1 VVIALL
7 DACVDPR
14 PPAQLRE
21 GLALSRF
28 GPAVVSADVTAES
41 PAQTVQRLFPL
52 LAEGKTADAAALFAD
67 SVSFSIPHPPGIP
80 WVPEVD
86 SADGMRTF
94 FELLG
99 THVQPKE
106 FDLRQVITEGDDV
119 VLLGRMVSEV
129 KKTGRDIDT
138 AFALHMTVR
147 DGRITRYH
155 LYEDT
160 NAVAEA
166 YFGQRGSGE

>member
-1 VVIALL
+1 M
-7 DACVDPR
+7 
-14 PPAQLRE
+14 
-21 GLALSRF
+21 
-28 GPAVVSADVTAES
+28 TAES

-52 LAEGKTADAAALFAD
+52 LAEGKSGEAAALFAD

-86 SADGMRTF
+86 SADGMRAF
-94 FELLG
+94 FELLQ
-99 THVQPKE
+99 THVQAKE
-106 FDLRQVITEGDDV
+106 LDLHQVVAEGDDV
-119 VLLGRMVSEV
+119 VLIGHMVSEV

-138 AFALHMTVR
+138 AFVLHTTVR

-160 NAVAEA
+160 YAVAKA
-166 YFGQRGSGE
+166 YFGD

>member
-1 VVIALL
+1 M
-7 DACVDPR
+7 
-14 PPAQLRE
+14 
-21 GLALSRF
+21 
-28 GPAVVSADVTAES
+28 TTES
-41 PAQTVQRLFPL
+41 PTQTVQRLFPL
-52 LAEGKTADAAALFAD
+52 LAQGKTEEAAAMFAD

-86 SADGMRTF
+86 SAAGMRTF
-94 FELLG
+94 FELLQ

-106 FDLRQVITEGDDV
+106 IDVHHVIAEGDHV
-119 VLLGRMVSEV
+119 VFIGRLLSEV

-138 AFALHMTVR
+138 AFVLHTTVV

-160 NAVAEA
+160 YAVARA
-166 YFGQRGSGE
+166 YSDD

>member
-1 VVIALL
+1 M
-7 DACVDPR
+7 
-14 PPAQLRE
+14 
-21 GLALSRF
+21 
-28 GPAVVSADVTAES
+28 TAES

-52 LAEGKTADAAALFAD
+52 LAEGKTADAAALFTD

-86 SADGMRTF
+86 SAADMQTF

-99 THVQPKE
+99 SHVQPKE
-106 FDLRQVITEGDDV
+106 FELRQIIAEGDDV
-119 VLLGRMVSEV
+119 VLIGRMVSEV

-138 AFALHMTVR
+138 AFALHTTVR
-147 DGRITRYH
+147 DGRIIRYH

-160 NAVAEA
+160 YAVARA
-166 YFGQRGSGE
+166 YFGD

>member
-1 VVIALL
+1 M
-7 DACVDPR
+7 
-14 PPAQLRE
+14 
-21 GLALSRF
+21 
-28 GPAVVSADVTAES
+28 TAES

-52 LAEGKTADAAALFAD
+52 LAEGRSAEAAALFAD

-86 SADGMRTF
+86 SAEGMRTF

-99 THVQPKE
+99 THVQGKE
-106 FDLRQVITEGDDV
+106 FDLHRTIAEGDDV
-119 VLLGRMVSEV
+119 VLIGRMVSEV
-129 KKTGRDIDT
+129 RKTGRTIDT
-138 AFALHMTVR
+138 AFVLHTTVQ

-160 NAVAEA
+160 YAVARA
-166 YFGQRGSGE
+166 YFDN

>member
-1 VVIALL
+1 
-7 DACVDPR
+7 
-14 PPAQLRE
+14 
-21 GLALSRF
+21 
-28 GPAVVSADVTAES
+28 VTAET

-52 LAEGKTADAAALFAD
+52 LAEGKTAEAAALFAD

-86 SADGMRTF
+86 SAEGMRTF
-94 FELLG
+94 FDLLR

-106 FDLRQVITEGDDV
+106 FDLRQIITEGDDV
-119 VLLGRMVSEV
+119 VLIGRMVSDV

-138 AFALHMTVR
+138 AFALHITVR

-160 NAVAEA
+160 YAVAKA
-166 YFGQRGSGE
+166 YFDD